1 MVIIMQQIT
10 VAAKSRTYDIH
21 IGSGT
26 VSALP
31 EIIASI
37 GARKVVL
44 VSDTNVAP
52 LYAPRILDILG
63 DTPVTVCVIPA
74 GESNKTLVT
83 VERLYHE
90 FADAEM
96 NRRCVVVAL
105 GGGVTGDIAGFAA
118 ATFMRGMQVIQV
130 PTTIVAQVDSSVGGK
145 TGVNLGEGKNL
156 VGTFYQPTAVLADT
170 DFLTTLPRREFRA
183 GLAEAAKCYALG
195 EEAILPLLSSRP
207 PSEDIEK
214 LIALCCRLKAKYV
227 AHDEQDT
234 GARAALNFGHT
245 FAHAIEK
252 RFDYKRY
259 NHGEAVAIGIKLALD
274 VGVKLGVTSAEA
286 QDKVIRAV
294 DIACPQEPLDFPAR
308 ELIPL
313 MASDKKN
320 KSANI
325 SLVLLREVGKPVLRE
340 INPQKLEELL

>member
-1 MVIIMQQIT
+1 MQKIT
-10 VAAKSRTYDIH
+10 VEAKSRTYDIH

-31 EIIASI
+31 KVLAAI
-37 GARKVVL
+37 GARKVAL
-44 VSDTNVAP
+44 ISDTNVAP
-52 LYAPRILDILG
+52 LYAPRILELLG
-63 DTPVTVCVIPA
+63 EIPVTVCVIPA
-74 GESNKTLVT
+74 GEANKTLVT

-96 NRRCVVVAL
+96 NRRCAVVAL

-118 ATFMRGMQVIQV
+118 ATFMRGVQVIQV

-156 VGTFYQPTAVLADT
+156 VGTFYQPSAVLADT
-170 DFLTTLPRREFRA
+170 DFLTTLPTREFRA

-195 EEAILPLLSSRP
+195 EEEILPLLGSRP
-207 PSEDIEK
+207 PSGDTER

-234 GARAALNFGHT
+234 GLRAALNFGHT

-252 RFDYKRY
+252 RFDYRRY
-259 NHGEAVAIGIKLALD
+259 NHGEAVAIGMKLALD
-274 VGVKLGVTSAEA
+274 VGVKLGVTSADAQERVLRAIEA
-286 QDKVIRAV
+286 
-294 DIACPQEPLDFPAR
+294 ACPQEALDFPAQ

-325 SLVLLREVGKPVLRE
+325 SLVLLRELGRPILRE
-340 INPQKLEELL
+340 LDPQRLAELL